1 MDNCCTHSV
10 AMKRTDVVRLV
21 SALTQ
26 ASVAVA
32 ADDLTWARAVL
43 DDVGSV
49 IRPVEGALHQ
59 D

>member
-10 AMKRTDVVRLV
+10 AMKRADVVALV
-21 SALTQ
+21 VTLEH

-32 ADDLTWARAVL
+32 ADDLTWVRAVL
-43 DDVGSV
+43 DDVGKV
-49 IRPVEGALHQ
+49 IRPAEDALHQ